1 MDNKELIFSLDIG
14 TRSIIG
20 DVGNIRN
27 KKFNVLCEKY
37 KEHEERAMIDGQIH
51 DINLVSKTVK
61 EVKEYIEKELDTKLE
76 NVAIAAAGRYLK
88 TSEARFSLK
97 INENEEITKD
107 IIRSLELSAVKKTEE
122 EIKTSTDGKLFC
134 VGYSVKNYYLNSYVI
149 SNLLGHK
156 GETIEVEVIA
166 TFLPRSVV
174 DSLYSVMKNVNL
186 QVTSLTLE
194 PIAAIEAAVPTKLR
208 LLNIALV
215 DIGAGTSDI
224 AISQKERISAYGMVP
239 IAGDEITE
247 AIAQEYLVDF
257 NEAERIKRT
266 VLKDKEVTFTDVLGI
281 ENVVGIDSINK
292 LIKPVVIKMANS
304 IGSKIIEINGNKP
317 PAAVFL
323 VGGGA
328 HSPFLIEELA
338 KVLNIDEKRIAIKD
352 RKSVEDC
359 VCNNDLGSAGVT
371 VLGIALTSIN
381 RLGDHFI
388 DVNFNNEVISIFSQ
402 GNNTVSDIFMQ
413 SQTNPALLIGKSGKN
428 LKFTVN
434 DKKRFV
440 FGDLGKNATI
450 KVNNK
455 IADLESPIKNG
466 DIIKVTYA
474 KNGKDAKAL
483 VSDYI
488 GNINSISIYID
499 DELINIEPFLLINDK
514 EVAIN
519 TAIKEGD
526 NVKIFIPQTIQDLKT
541 YILKNEN
548 ITLFKN
554 GEELENQYIIEEGLK
569 IHTKTEIKPEIKQE
583 IENTITVNIND
594 EMVKLTGKK
603 EYVFVDIFNY
613 FNFDLTIAKGIS
625 INLILNGKKASYTDV
640 LKDKD
645 EIKVYWS

>member
-640 LKDKD
+640 LRDKD

>member
-554 GEELENQYIIEEGLK
+554 GEKLENQYIIEEGLK
-569 IHTKTEIKPEIKQE
+569 IHTKTEIKSEIKPE

-640 LKDKD
+640 LRDKD

>member
-569 IHTKTEIKPEIKQE
+569 IHTKTEIKPEIKPE

>member
-20 DVGNIRN
+20 AVGNIRN

-548 ITLFKN
+548 ITLLKN

-640 LKDKD
+640 LRDKD